1 MDFFEDL
8 LDFKDFI
15 NHLNILFYDKYYI
28 IEKIKLI
35 YITYL
40 KIYMYKNYKDLLKM
54 KLIHN
59 FIKYTLNIEIIKIFE
74 INNLNHELFVWS
86 DFINNFDIHFIEK
99 FTLILNNYVL

>member
-1 MDFFEDL
+1 MDFFEDI

-15 NHLNILFYDKYYI
+15 EHLNILFCYKYYI

-59 FIKYTLNIEIIKIFE
+59 FMKDTLNLEIIKIFE
-74 INNLNHELFVWS
+74 INNLKNELFVWS
-86 DFINNFDIHFIEK
+86 DFINNLDIHFMEK
-99 FTLILNNYVL
+99 FTLILNNCIL